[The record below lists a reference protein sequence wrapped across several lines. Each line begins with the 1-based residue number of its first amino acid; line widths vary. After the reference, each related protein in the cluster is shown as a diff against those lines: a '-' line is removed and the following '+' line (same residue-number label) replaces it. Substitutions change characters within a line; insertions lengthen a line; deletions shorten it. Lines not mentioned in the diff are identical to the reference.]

1 MPTYAMTTT
10 INAPLADVKERVTA
24 ALKNNGFGVLTEIN
38 MAATLKDRIGAEIP
52 SYEILGAC
60 NPNLAHKAVTLEPSI
75 GLLLPCNVTL
85 RDVDGKTEVSIIDP
99 KMMIAVVDEAV
110 QRELEPVMQ
119 EARSLLQ
126 TALNEL
132 SE

>member
-1 MPTYAMTTT
+1 MPAYAMTTT
-10 INAPLADVKERVTA
+10 INGPMAEVKARVTA

-99 KMMIAVVDEAV
+99 KMMIAVVDEDV
-110 QRELEPVMQ
+110 QRQLDPVMQ
-119 EARSLLQ
+119 EARTLLQ
-126 TALNEL
+126 TALDEL
-132 SE
+132 TE

>member
-10 INAPLADVKERVTA
+10 INAPMAAVKERVTA

-60 NPNLAHKAVTLEPSI
+60 NPTLAHKAVTLEPSI

-99 KMMIAVVDEAV
+99 KMMIAVVDEDV
-110 QRELEPVMQ
+110 QHQLDSVMQ
-119 EARSLLQ
+119 EARTLLQ
-126 TALNEL
+126 TALDEL
-132 SE
+132 TE

>member
-10 INAPLADVKERVTA
+10 INAPMAEVKERVTA

-60 NPNLAHKAVTLEPSI
+60 NPTLAHKAVTLEPSI

-99 KMMIAVVDEAV
+99 KMMIAVVDEDV
-110 QRELEPVMQ
+110 QHQLDSVMQ
-119 EARSLLQ
+119 EARTLLQ
-126 TALNEL
+126 TALDEL
-132 SE
+132 TE

>member
-10 INAPLADVKERVTA
+10 INAPMAEVKERVTA

-99 KMMIAVVDEAV
+99 KMMIAVVNEDV
-110 QRELEPVMQ
+110 QHQLDSVMQ
-119 EARSLLQ
+119 EARTLLQ
-126 TALNEL
+126 TALDEL
-132 SE
+132 TE

>member
-1 MPTYAMTTT
+1 MPTYAMATT
-10 INAPLADVKERVTA
+10 INAPMADVKERITA

-60 NPNLAHKAVTLEPSI
+60 NPTLAHKAVTLEPSI

-99 KMMIAVVDEAV
+99 KMMIAVVDEDV
-110 QRELEPVMQ
+110 QRQLDPVIQ
-119 EARSLLQ
+119 EARTLLQ
-126 TALNEL
+126 TALDEL